1 MPAILLIDD
10 HEMIHRGIVSVLAQ
24 AMPQHQVICVVT
36 ADEGLR
42 LVTSSELDAVIVDL
56 NIPGRGGLDLIREIK
71 RLAPKTPVLV
81 HSMHGEEHF
90 GVAVARAGAQ
100 GYVSKAE
107 PTERIVQALET
118 VIAGRPFYSQRLY
131 EKLAVLAAAPSTEAP
146 HEQLSDREMQVFR
159 LIVAGRS
166 GKEIAGELSLSPKTV
181 STYRTR
187 LLEKLQLNS
196 DSDLVKYALTRG
208 LFADEASA
216 GVP

>member
-1 MPAILLIDD
+1 MGAFLLIDD
-10 HEMIHRGIVSVLAQ
+10 HEMIHRGIVAVLGTS
-24 AMPQHQVICVVT
+24 MPDYQVICVFT

-42 LVTSSELDAVIVDL
+42 VVTQREMDAVIVDL

-71 RLAPKTPVLV
+71 RLSPRTPVVV

-107 PTERIVQALET
+107 PTEKIVQALET
-118 VIAGRPFYSQRLY
+118 VIAGRPYFSQKLY
-131 EKLAVLAAAPSTEAP
+131 EKLAVLAAAPSNEAP

-187 LLEKLQLNS
+187 LLEKLQLHS
-196 DSDLVKYALTRG
+196 DSDLVKYALTRN
-208 LFADEASA
+208 LFAEEANA
-216 GVP
+216 GAP

>member
-1 MPAILLIDD
+1 MPQVLLIDD
-10 HEMIHRGIVSVLAQ
+10 HEMIHRGIKAVLGSDMPNHQVVSVS
-24 AMPQHQVICVVT
+24 T

-42 LVTSSELDAVIVDL
+42 LVEERQFDAVIVDL

-71 RLAPKTPVLV
+71 RLSPGTPVLV

-107 PTERIVQALET
+107 PSERIVQALQT
-118 VIAGRPFYSQRLY
+118 VVAGRPYFSQKLY
-131 EKLAVLAAAPSTEAP
+131 EKLAVLAASPSVEAP

-159 LIVAGRS
+159 LIVAGKS
-166 GKEIAGELSLSPKTV
+166 GKEIAGELNLSPKTV

-187 LLEKLQLNS
+187 LLEKLQLHS
-196 DSDLVKYALTRG
+196 DSDLVKYAMTRG
-208 LFADEASA
+208 LFSEEASA